1 VRGQVGAALN
11 YLRENLGDYRPGMRL
26 ADRPLLILALTQ
38 SAGLPLDSRD
48 GTSLDTDS
56 SPDGLAV
63 AAIWHSA
70 IRDTSE
76 AQGLL
81 QHLRAQP
88 SDDRRGL
95 EPALTLAEA
104 WIAASCGRWP
114 DVQRVL
120 GPVAV
125 QGAFVEPRINL
136 LSRWLV
142 AEANERT
149 GALDSAAAMFER
161 IASWQGF
168 AVGEPRMRGLAESF
182 AHRRLVMLY
191 ARMGRLD
198 DARRHWKVF
207 SETFTQPDPEVAHLI
222 DEARSALEAA
232 EARAKGRPDEGAVTG
247 PGVQRKTGLSLIP

>member
-1 VRGQVGAALN
+1 
-11 YLRENLGDYRPGMRL
+11 MRL

-38 SAGLPLDSRD
+38 SAGLLLDSRD
-48 GTSLDTDS
+48 RTSLAPDS
-56 SPDGLAV
+56 SPDGLTV
-63 AAIWHSA
+63 AAIWHGA

-81 QHLRAQP
+81 QRVRAQP
-88 SDDRRGL
+88 PDDRRGL
-95 EPALTLAEA
+95 EPALRLAEA
-104 WIAASCGRWP
+104 WIAASGGRWS
-114 DVQRVL
+114 DVKRAVE
-120 GPVAV
+120 PVAT
-125 QGAFVEPRINL
+125 QGVFVEPRINL

-142 AEANERT
+142 AEAHERT
-149 GALDSAAAMFER
+149 GAPDSAVAMFER

-182 AHRRLVMLY
+182 AHQRLVLLY

-198 DARRHWKVF
+198 DARRHWKIF

-232 EARAKGRPDEGAVTG
+232 EAKWRGR
-247 PGVQRKTGLSLIP
+247 